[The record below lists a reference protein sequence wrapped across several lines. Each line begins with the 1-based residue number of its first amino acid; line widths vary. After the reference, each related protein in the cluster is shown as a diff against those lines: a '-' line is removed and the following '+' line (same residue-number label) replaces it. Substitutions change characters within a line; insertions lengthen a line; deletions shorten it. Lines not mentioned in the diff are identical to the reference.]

1 MATPG
6 TRLAGKRAFVT
17 SADRYMGPAIA
28 ELFAAEGAEVIGNSD
43 DLRSPSSPDAVI
55 SEAGRIDVLV
65 VNLAEPPHL
74 EAAHEVTDEHWLLLF
89 DALVHPLMRIVRAVL
104 PQMIERQDGAIVAVT
119 SAAPLKG
126 LNKGSGYC
134 AARGAQNAYVRA
146 VGLEVARHN
155 VRMNAIAQNY
165 VANNVYYPADLLADD
180 AMLARMKKAVPAG
193 RIAEASETA
202 ELALFLASGA
212 SRFMAGQVVPFAGGW
227 ATNT

>member
-6 TRLAGKRAFVT
+6 TRLTGKRAFVT

-126 LNKGSGYC
+126 LDKGSGYC